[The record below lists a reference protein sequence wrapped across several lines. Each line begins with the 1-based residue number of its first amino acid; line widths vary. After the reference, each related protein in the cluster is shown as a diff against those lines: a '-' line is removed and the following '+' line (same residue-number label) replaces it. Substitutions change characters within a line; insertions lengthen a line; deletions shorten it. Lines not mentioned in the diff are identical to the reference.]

1 MNHGRFPFKTDPSSQ
16 RKVTITF
23 AVPVVEGDLSEA
35 EIITLFRDA
44 LYEFVN
50 RGSERMPPR
59 RSAEDY
65 VNSSYKNFDGEW
77 RASKLA
83 EVKRRVNFA
92 TKTSQTILYVS
103 SKVEPIP
110 GDDP

>member
-1 MNHGRFPFKTDPSSQ
+1 MNHGRFPFKTAPSSQ

-23 AVPVVEGDLSEA
+23 TVPVVEGDLSEA
-35 EIITLFRDA
+35 EIITLLRDA

-50 RGSERMPPR
+50 RGSERTPPR
-59 RSAEDY
+59 RSTEEY
-65 VNSSYKNFDGEW
+65 VNSSYPNFVGELLT
-77 RASKLA
+77 RKIA

-92 TKTSQTILYVS
+92 TESFGTIISVI

-110 GDDP
+110 EDES

>member
-1 MNHGRFPFKTDPSSQ
+1 MNHNRFPFKTDPLSQ

-35 EIITLFRDA
+35 EIITLLRDA

-50 RGSERMPPR
+50 RGSERMVPR
-59 RSAEDY
+59 RSPEEY
-65 VNSSYKNFDGEW
+65 VNSSYPNFDGELLT
-77 RASKLA
+77 RKIA
-83 EVKRRVNFA
+83 EVKRRVDFA
-92 TKTSQTILYVS
+92 TKTSQTIISVI

-110 GDDP
+110 GDET

>member
-23 AVPVVEGDLSEA
+23 AVPVVEGDLSEG
-35 EIITLFRDA
+35 EIITLLRDA

-59 RSAEDY
+59 RSPGEYVDSLYKYFNETQRAE
-65 VNSSYKNFDGEW
+65 
-77 RASKLA
+77 KLL
-83 EVKRRVNFA
+83 EVQRRVDFA
-92 TKTSQTILYVS
+92 TEASHTMISVI

-110 GDDP
+110 GDES